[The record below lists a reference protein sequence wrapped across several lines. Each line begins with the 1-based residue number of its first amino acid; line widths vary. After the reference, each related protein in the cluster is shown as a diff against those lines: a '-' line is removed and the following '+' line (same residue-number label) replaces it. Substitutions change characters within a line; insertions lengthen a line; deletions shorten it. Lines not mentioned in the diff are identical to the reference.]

1 VTAEDLYFECWRAGL
16 NVELDGDQVVV
27 WPSSQIPDDLRDRLI
42 ENKDRLLRFLAPH
55 AWVMTPSGLAKF
67 VMSLEGGRCG
77 VVLKSQPDRVTWL
90 QKIDI
95 TLDCVESCECQQVG
109 CPTEVGRSAAIET
122 VKE

>member
-1 VTAEDLYFECWRAGL
+1 MTAEDLYIECWRAGL
-16 NVELDGDQVVV
+16 NMELDGDQVVV

-42 ENKDRLLRFLAPH
+42 ENKYRLLRFLAPH

-90 QKIDI
+90 RKTDI
-95 TLDCVESCECQQVG
+95 SLDCVSECVCDQTG
-109 CPTEVGRSAAIET
+109 CPAEAQRKGEQTQ
-122 VKE
+122 